1 VIRKG
6 RSSARSDKRDR
17 RTLRLLADGDPN
29 GLRRLLRDHGGTVRA
44 RLQVDFGKVFDQYL
58 RTTDIPELVHE
69 TKGDSVT
76 VWFEKVVPGFRVP
89 VVLTIDGKERR
100 VTVGTEPVEI
110 ATGGKAEDFALDR
123 NFYMTVRAK

>member
-1 VIRKG
+1 MSRECG
-6 RSSARSDKRDR
+6 F
-17 RTLRLLADGDPN
+17 
-29 GLRRLLRDHGGTVRA
+29 
-44 RLQVDFGKVFDQYL
+44 DFGKVFDQYL